1 VLEEANHSRTQ
12 KIQFTVIKRS
22 DVFFFCTEAITRVP
36 NANLKLNT
44 TQIGIL
50 VYFQLIVTKKISSRI
65 ICKVLAVRA
74 IESKCVT
81 WFSTL

>member
-1 VLEEANHSRTQ
+1 MLEEANHSRTQ

-22 DVFFFCTEAITRVP
+22 DVFFCTEAITGVP

-50 VYFQLIVTKKISSRI
+50 VYFQLIVTKKNT
-65 ICKVLAVRA
+65 A
-74 IESKCVT
+74 E
-81 WFSTL
+81 

>member
-22 DVFFFCTEAITRVP
+22 DVFFCTEAITGVP

-44 TQIGIL
+44 TQI
-50 VYFQLIVTKKISSRI
+50 
-65 ICKVLAVRA
+65 VLAVRA
-74 IESKCVT
+74 IKSKCVT